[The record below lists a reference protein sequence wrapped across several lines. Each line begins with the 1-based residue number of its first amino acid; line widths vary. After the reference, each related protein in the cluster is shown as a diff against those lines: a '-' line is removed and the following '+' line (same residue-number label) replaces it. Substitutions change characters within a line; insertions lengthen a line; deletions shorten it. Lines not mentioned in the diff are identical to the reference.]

1 VKKSKFECENC
12 VETFSSVREL
22 SYHMYHNHGDID
34 SSDDEDPFATL
45 QNISQTKK
53 PKKENTKEGRQGQAA
68 CPKCKK
74 MMHKSNLVRHT
85 KGCNASKEKTEVV
98 AKRIAREEDAFH
110 VLTEEKTGEV
120 FKNPLFMEM
129 ITFILRST
137 SASDDGV
144 SLNMKIDI
152 PASYS
157 VMEVVTRFSKKLLVP
172 MDKLMM
178 RCNGRDL
185 GVEEE
190 VRGLANQIVWLTT
203 VEVKEEFDG
212 VVNQD
217 VIHV

>member
-1 VKKSKFECENC
+1 M
-12 VETFSSVREL
+12 ETFSIVREL

-34 SSDDEDPFATL
+34 SSDDEDPFATIK
-45 QNISQTKK
+45 NIKNSQIKK
-53 PKKENTKEGRQGQAA
+53 PKKENPKADRQGQAA
-68 CPKCKK
+68 CPRCKK
-74 MMHKSNLVRHT
+74 MMLKCNLVRHT
-85 KGCNASKEKTEVV
+85 KGCKARKEKTV
-98 AKRIAREEDAFH
+98 AVSKRIVKEEDAFH
-110 VLTEEKTGEV
+110 VLTEEDPREV

-152 PASYS
+152 PASFS
-157 VMEVVTRFSKKLLVP
+157 LRVVMTRFSKKLLLP

-190 VRGLANQIVWLTT
+190 VRGLANQTVWLTT
-203 VEVKEEFDG
+203 IEVKEER
-212 VVNQD
+212 
-217 VIHV
+217 I